1 MAFKMKNPFLNKA
14 AKSNSPMQSNFSPTK
29 HKVDGSWKGHDHE
42 SFLGKLTNPE
52 IRKQISK
59 EGYEFDPLTTLSYD
73 KEKGVSTKGSAEDWY
88 NMLFNRNTESKGS
101 TSGRF
106 KKGDVD
112 DRGGMNPYGQYKEV
126 FKDGKYSFYDDEE
139 DYEMF
144 HDNFFSELDKGEKS
158 KYRTETDESMDA
170 KGLNSDGTLNM
181 DSDYYNSLS
190 REEKAIARNKDW
202 NLKSNYQ
209 MGGSGYG
216 KDYSAGSKRKQEKIR
231 RDAFNKKFR
240 PI

>member
-1 MAFKMKNPFLNKA
+1 
-14 AKSNSPMQSNFSPTK
+14 
-29 HKVDGSWKGHDHE
+29 
-42 SFLGKLTNPE
+42 
-52 IRKQISK
+52 
-59 EGYEFDPLTTLSYD
+59 
-73 KEKGVSTKGSAEDWY
+73 
-88 NMLFNRNTESKGS
+88 
-101 TSGRF
+101 
-106 KKGDVD
+106 
-112 DRGGMNPYGQYKEV
+112 
-126 FKDGKYSFYDDEE
+126 
-139 DYEMF
+139 
-144 HDNFFSELDKGEKS
+144 
-158 KYRTETDESMDA
+158 
-170 KGLNSDGTLNM
+170 M